1 MDMLFYPYFYYK
13 ERSQYYI
20 SHQNY
25 IYETKDNGMV
35 HYFIFAMM
43 QYNQSKN
50 LTDNLVKFINN
61 DGKSHRNVKYWL
73 TSNVSWHAIL
83 NSAIDLMV
91 SDT

>member
-1 MDMLFYPYFYYK
+1 
-13 ERSQYYI
+13 
-20 SHQNY
+20 
-25 IYETKDNGMV
+25 MV

-61 DGKSHRNVKYWL
+61 DGKSRRNVKYWL